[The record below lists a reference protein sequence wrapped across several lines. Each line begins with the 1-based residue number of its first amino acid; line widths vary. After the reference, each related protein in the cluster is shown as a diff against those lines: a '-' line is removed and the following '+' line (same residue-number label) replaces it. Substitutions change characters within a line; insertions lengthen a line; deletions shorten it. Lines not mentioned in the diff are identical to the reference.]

1 MSTKQITGKIVI
13 PALMS
18 IAVFL
23 SGCAG
28 YTSEAALLA
37 KKQAQNISM
46 NLPVQSEGYTLISAQ
61 NSGTLIKMNII
72 SDSKGQYTPE
82 PDTFLDRFQL
92 QICTDPTVKTMMSE
106 GIHYA
111 ITINEIRSGNQ
122 YQRKLDRTVC
132 EMAKI

>member
-1 MSTKQITGKIVI
+1 MSAKQITGKIAI
-13 PALMS
+13 PALLS
-18 IAVFL
+18 IVASL

-28 YTSEAALLA
+28 YSSEATLLA

-72 SDSKGQYTPE
+72 SESTGQHAMAPG
-82 PDTFLDRFQL
+82 TFLDRFQFR
-92 QICTDPTVKTMMSE
+92 ICTDPTVKTMMNE
-106 GIHYA
+106 GIHYV
-111 ITINEIRSGNQ
+111 ITINEIRSDNQ

-132 EMAKI
+132 EMTKI